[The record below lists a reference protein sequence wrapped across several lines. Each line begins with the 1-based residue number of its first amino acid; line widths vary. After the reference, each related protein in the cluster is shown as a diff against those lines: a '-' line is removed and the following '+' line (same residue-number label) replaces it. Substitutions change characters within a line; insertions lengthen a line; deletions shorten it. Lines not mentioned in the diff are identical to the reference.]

1 MAVCCSSARSRSG
14 TRLPS
19 ACGPCPRS
27 GCDAV
32 ADDLV
37 VRLHGGPD
45 PDGEIDA
52 GGLVA
57 LIGAL
62 QLLMTRIARHLVDQ
76 ARPGRSAGVVE
87 RAARV
92 RLVGLDPR
100 TTVLRFAVGEDDVLG
115 EGLEQEVTD
124 ALFELV
130 RGLGNE
136 TPPAWTTPL
145 LGDACVDLLDALAR
159 TSRTTSLGGS
169 RFRETSFRPGDLSR
183 DRWPRTDPPRT
194 YGTVETVRGRL
205 DRIDLR
211 RGIVRVLDDAGR
223 DVVVE
228 GVVPESDPALFDGAP
243 DPAAVARLLGQE
255 VVVTGP
261 ASRGPGGLRLRGAT
275 IRPA

>member
-1 MAVCCSSARSRSG
+1 M
-14 TRLPS
+14 
-19 ACGPCPRS
+19 
-27 GCDAV
+27 

-45 PDGEIDA
+45 RDGEIDA

-57 LIGAL
+57 LVGAL
-62 QLLMTRIARHLVDQ
+62 QLLATRIARHLVDQ

-87 RAARV
+87 RAARL
-92 RLVGLDPR
+92 RLVGLDPG

-115 EGLEQEVTD
+115 EGLEHEVTD

-130 RGLGNE
+130 RGLWNE
-136 TPPAWTTPL
+136 APPAWTTPL

-159 TSRTTSLGGS
+159 TARTASLGGS
-169 RFRETSFRPGDLSR
+169 RFREASFRPGGLSR
-183 DRWPRTDPPRT
+183 APWPRTDPPRT
-194 YGTVETVRGRL
+194 FGDAETVRGRL
-205 DRIDLR
+205 DRLDLR
-211 RGIVRVLDDAGR
+211 RGIARVLDEAGR

-228 GVVPESDPALFDGAP
+228 GVVPASDPALFGGPP
-243 DPAAVARLLGQE
+243 DPTAVARLLGQE

-261 ASRGPGGLRLRGAT
+261 ASHGPGGLRLRGAT

>member
-1 MAVCCSSARSRSG
+1 M
-14 TRLPS
+14 
-19 ACGPCPRS
+19 
-27 GCDAV
+27 

-45 PDGEIDA
+45 RDGEIDA
-52 GGLVA
+52 DGLVA
-57 LIGAL
+57 LVGAL
-62 QLLMTRIARHLVDQ
+62 QLLMTRVARHLVEQ

-87 RAARV
+87 RAARL
-92 RLVGLDPR
+92 RLVGLDAG

-115 EGLEQEVTD
+115 EGLEHEITD
-124 ALFELV
+124 AVFELV
-130 RGLGNE
+130 RGLWNE
-136 TPPAWTTPL
+136 APPVWTTPL

-159 TSRTTSLGGS
+159 TSRTTTLGGS
-169 RFRETSFRPGDLSR
+169 RFRDASFRPGDLSR
-183 DRWPRTDPPRT
+183 LPWPRADPPRS
-194 YGTVETVRGRL
+194 YGAAQTVRGTL
-205 DRIDLR
+205 DRVDLR

-228 GVVPESDPALFDGAP
+228 GVVPDSDPALFGSDP

-275 IRPA
+275 IRRA

>member
-1 MAVCCSSARSRSG
+1 VREDGR
-14 TRLPS
+14 
-19 ACGPCPRS
+19 
-27 GCDAV
+27 V

-45 PDGEIDA
+45 RDGEIDA

-57 LIGAL
+57 LVGAL
-62 QLLMTRIARHLVDQ
+62 QLLTTRIARHLVDQ
-76 ARPGRSAGVVE
+76 TRPGRSAGVVE

-92 RLVGLDPR
+92 RLVGLDPH

-130 RGLGNE
+130 RGLWNE

-159 TSRTTSLGGS
+159 TSRTASLGGS
-169 RFRETSFRPGDLSR
+169 RFREASFRPGDLSR
-183 DRWPRTDPPRT
+183 ARWPRSDPPRT
-194 YGTVETVRGRL
+194 YGDVETVRGRL

-211 RGIVRVLDDAGR
+211 RGIVRLVDDAGR

-228 GVVPESDPALFDGAP
+228 GVVPESEPALFDGAP

-261 ASRGPGGLRLRGAT
+261 ASHGPGGLRLRGAT
-275 IRPA
+275 IRPG